1 MQPRCG
7 DAVDTP
13 PWWTVVQAVVW
24 IITRSPRLVERASGI
39 RTFAALERLQ
49 EFRPVAVGD
58 DPPISPAAALAELN
72 HAIKDAR
79 VGISGWRRGSGK
91 RESVAMRGHLQ
102 TPRLWDSGN
111 EVRLYNEPMMRA
123 GDYWADLWVRSDEC
137 MNRWPAPAADAASSP
152 SISAIAQLSP
162 ADGEQPENPAPKTEQ
177 KTETKHAPRKPGA
190 KRFQIAAVRNYLNE
204 QYPGSVPE
212 EVSARSIEAALK
224 AQGKAVSIRTIRRA
238 MGGK

>member
-1 MQPRCG
+1 M
-7 DAVDTP
+7 DTP

-162 ADGEQPENPAPKTEQ
+162 ADGEQPKIPRRRPSRRPRRNTHLENLEPSASRLPLCAITSTSNIQ
-177 KTETKHAPRKPGA
+177 AASLRKS
-190 KRFQIAAVRNYLNE
+190 LL
-204 QYPGSVPE
+204 
-212 EVSARSIEAALK
+212 EAL
-224 AQGKAVSIRTIRRA
+224 RRH
-238 MGGK
+238 